1 MRFYF
6 LFIQGDFKSNIQDVR
21 SIGRYYVTHELDREM
36 DRIGNGVNH
45 MRLDSDFINSSK
57 EWGQRFDR
65 EALNREKA
73 GNHHVTYF

>member
-1 MRFYF
+1 MFNF
-6 LFIQGDFKSNIQDVR
+6 LSGNLNGNLRDVR
-21 SIGRYYVTHELDREM
+21 SSGQYYVTHELDREM

-73 GNHHVTYF
+73 GAFPNPQVT